1 MHGAG
6 WSGPDEELGRMPVK
20 SVVDAVG
27 SPTVGRES
35 VLRGRAWS
43 GEASITRVEVST
55 DDGASWRDAVLT
67 GPNEP
72 SAWVSWECPWAPTT
86 AGSHV
91 LVTRATD
98 SLGRTQPD
106 EAPDN
111 DDGYLF
117 WAAVRTPVEVA
128 SLAVSRA

>member
-1 MHGAG
+1 M
-6 WSGPDEELGRMPVK
+6 
-20 SVVDAVG
+20 
-27 SPTVGRES
+27 
-35 VLRGRAWS
+35 LRGRAWS
-43 GEASITRVEVST
+43 GEAAITRVSVST
-55 DDGASWRDAVLT
+55 DDGRTWSDAVLT
-67 GPNEP
+67 GANEP
-72 SAWVSWECPWAPTT
+72 SAWVTWELPWVPTA

-128 SLAVSRA
+128 DPVATPSGACR